1 MGANAMFLMGFVT
14 AQLSLM
20 LGCLIVVAIDAIKD
34 SVANRKSRLY
44 NKKQK

>member
-1 MGANAMFLMGFVT
+1 MDANAMFLMGFVT

-34 SVANRKSRLY
+34 AVANRKSRLY

>member
-1 MGANAMFLMGFVT
+1 MDGNSILLGFAL

-20 LGCLIVVAIDAIKD
+20 LGCLIVVLVDSIKD
-34 SVANRKSRLY
+34 AVAKRRSKLY